1 MTPHRRRFLPSS
13 FGFRFVEGM
22 GARVRGGATGR
33 DAAVATVLGSG
44 GVKGEVGCVRRGE
57 KRRQKLHDNFSSI
70 DPEV

>member
-1 MTPHRRRFLPSS
+1 
-13 FGFRFVEGM
+13 M
-22 GARVRGGATGR
+22 GARARGGATGR
-33 DAAVATVLGSG
+33 DAAVATVFGSG